1 MPRHHTKSSAPGGSQ
16 RQLRVGE
23 TVRHAVADILSQGN
37 VHDPDLEGHIITVP
51 EVRMSPDLKLATV
64 YVMPLGGRDTD
75 VVIAALE
82 RNKKFLRGEIAHR
95 VNLKFAPDIR
105 FRIDERF
112 DEAERIEK
120 LLRTP
125 AVQRDLAPDSDDEL
139 MIVTTADSVIDS
151 ENRRIARRLKKI
163 FLSTTRVDDARRGN
177 NDPRQDSRQGKQ
189 PRQNNQPRRDKRDV
203 HGWVVLDKPI
213 GMTSTHAVAVLKRLF
228 QAKRAGHAGTLD
240 PLASGGLPIALG
252 EATKT
257 VPFVM
262 DGRKRYRFTVTWGEE
277 RDTDDTEGRATQTSE
292 LRPTADAI
300 RALLPRFTGLIE
312 QIPPQYSAIKIQGE
326 RAYDLARDGETV
338 ELKPRPVEIH
348 ELTLVEQADNGHSVF
363 EAECGKGTYVR
374 ALARDIGRMLGCF
387 GHICALRRTLVGPFT
402 EADMIPLE
410 QLEALCNR
418 AASGEGSLADA
429 LLPVE
434 TALDDIPALAVT
446 RADAAR
452 LHRGQAVLLRGRD
465 APNSSGTVYV
475 TVAGRLLA
483 LAEIG
488 NGELIPKRVFNLTG
502 LTASPVDNESV

>member
-1 MPRHHTKSSAPGGSQ
+1 MNVTAANGVIESQ
-16 RQLRVGE
+16 NTDSPAGE
-23 TVRHAVADILSQGN
+23 KNIFQ
-37 VHDPDLEGHIITVP
+37 
-51 EVRMSPDLKLATV
+51 
-64 YVMPLGGRDTD
+64 DT
-75 VVIAALE
+75 
-82 RNKKFLRGEIAHR
+82 RS
-95 VNLKFAPDIR
+95 
-105 FRIDERF
+105 DE
-112 DEAERIEK
+112 
-120 LLRTP
+120 T
-125 AVQRDLAPDSDDEL
+125 
-139 MIVTTADSVIDS
+139 
-151 ENRRIARRLKKI
+151 
-163 FLSTTRVDDARRGN
+163 RRGN
-177 NDPRQDSRQGKQ
+177 NDPRHKQ
-189 PRQNNQPRRDKRDV
+189 KHQNNQPRRDKRDV
-203 HGWVVLDKPI
+203 HGWVVLDKPV

-262 DGRKRYRFTVTWGEE
+262 DSRKRYRFTVAWGEE
-277 RDTDDTEGRATQTSE
+277 RDTDDTEGRVVRTST
-292 LRPTADAI
+292 LRPSAESI
-300 RALLPRFTGLIE
+300 RELLPRFTGVIE
-312 QIPPQYSAIKIQGE
+312 QIPPQYSAIKVQGE

-338 ELKPRPVEIH
+338 ELQPRPVEIH
-348 ELTLVEQADNGHSVF
+348 ELTLVEHGDSGRSMF

-374 ALARDIGRMLGCF
+374 ALARDIGRILGCF
-387 GHICALRRTLVGPFT
+387 GHICALRRTVVGPFT
-402 EADMIPLE
+402 ERDMIPLE

-465 APNSSGTVYV
+465 APNCSGTVYV

-502 LTASPVDNESV
+502 LTASSARNNGSV